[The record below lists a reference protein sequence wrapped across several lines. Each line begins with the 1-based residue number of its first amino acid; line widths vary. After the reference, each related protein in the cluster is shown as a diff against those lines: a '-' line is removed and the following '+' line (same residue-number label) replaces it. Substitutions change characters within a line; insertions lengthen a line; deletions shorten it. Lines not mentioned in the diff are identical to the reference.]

1 MAKRRATRNWYSFKR
16 IMSHNSAYYVVFG
29 ERKNGKTFGA
39 KKEVII
45 EEILNGR
52 QFMYVR
58 RKHRMITKRKMKKLF
73 EDMVDYCVEKLGS
86 AIFYSGQGEF
96 YILREN
102 EKIVVGYCTSI
113 EEAYEDKGIPY
124 NNVSVILFDEFLDY
138 SYFQN
143 EIEMFRHT
151 IANVVRDEERQNVK
165 VIMLGN
171 TVNKYCPYFDFF
183 GINVN
188 KMRQGDIA
196 VVRAKNGG
204 EAVFEYTKTR
214 VSADDKAMKK
224 HSRYFGFDGVG
235 SDMILYGEWEYN
247 DCNTK
252 SVDGF
257 TWNSRRRRI
266 NAYITGLTNVYE
278 MSYIGGTN
286 PIAFIRKINTQ
297 NGIVSPS
304 IKYNLCFDNSI
315 ELLTHKGAIIPK
327 YTHKSCYINGTI
339 LHELELIE
347 NCIKCGRTVY
357 QNEQTCTEFKTAFD
371 GFMK

>member
-1 MAKRRATRNWYSFKR
+1 MAKRRTTKNWYSIKR
-16 IMSHNSAYYVVFG
+16 IMSYNCAYYVIFG
-29 ERKNGKTFGA
+29 ERKNGKTYSA

-45 EEILNGR
+45 DEIADGR

-58 RKHRMITKRKMKKLF
+58 RKHKMITKRKMKKLF
-73 EDMVDYCVEKLGS
+73 EDIDNYCIERLGS
-86 AIFYSGQGEF
+86 KIEYTGQGEF
-96 YILREN
+96 YIIRDG

-113 EEAYEDKGIPY
+113 EEAYDDKGIPY

-138 SYFQN
+138 AYFKD

-151 IANVVRDEERQNVK
+151 IANVVRDEEHQNVK

-183 GINVN
+183 GLNVN

-196 VVRAKNGG
+196 VIRAKNGG

-214 VSADDKAMKK
+214 VTSDDKVAKK
-224 HSRYFGFDGVG
+224 KSRYFGFDGVG

-252 SVDGF
+252 SVDGIS
-257 TWNSRRRRI
+257 WNNKRKRI

-297 NGIVSPS
+297 KGVVSQA

-315 ELLTHKGAIIPK
+315 DLITAKGNIIPK
-327 YTHKSCYINGTI
+327 YSRSSKFINGAI
-339 LHELELIE
+339 LHELEIINE
-347 NCIKCGRTVY
+347 CVNCGRCVFE
-357 QNEQTCTEFKTAFD
+357 NEQICTEFKTAFN